1 MTHSGNF
8 GNIFGNGVFDLW
20 SQGLFVK
27 KCLAEDEPGVDPLG
41 VEPLG
46 VDPLGVEVGVN
57 LGVNLGN
64 DMKESAEDAD
74 DFADGDDMELELFDR
89 DVGLLQTL
97 VIGDKRCLKSE
108 IWNSLSN
115 LVNALLKDSK
125 FQKKQVFLFSF
136 APKWTKLCLIPAL
149 RI

>member
-8 GNIFGNGVFDLW
+8 GNIFGNGEFDLW

-27 KCLAEDEPGVDPLG
+27 NGLVEDEPG

-46 VDPLGVEVGVN
+46 VDPLGVGVN

-97 VIGDKRCLKSE
+97 VIGDNLCLKSE
-108 IWNSLSN
+108 
-115 LVNALLKDSK
+115 K
-125 FQKKQVFLFSF
+125 
-136 APKWTKLCLIPAL
+136 
-149 RI
+149 RR